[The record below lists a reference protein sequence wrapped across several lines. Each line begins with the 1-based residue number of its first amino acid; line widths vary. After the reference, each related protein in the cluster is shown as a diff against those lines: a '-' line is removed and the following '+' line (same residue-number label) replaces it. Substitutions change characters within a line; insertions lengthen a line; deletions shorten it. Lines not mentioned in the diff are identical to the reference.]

1 MEMEQK
7 FKAMVHYIVASCD
20 DPHRLGATKLNKIC
34 WFADTLAFRL
44 TGEPITR
51 ARYVKR
57 AKGPVPRDVLLALKQ
72 LEDDGKIKVRHS
84 DHPVYKTRLFINL
97 EDADTSMFSQTECSV
112 LDTVIGTICNQHTAS
127 TISDLTHDR
136 IWEAANEGEEL
147 PLWVSLAGQAGPI
160 TDDVLK
166 WADSVIQASRDG
178 SSPKDGSTPSA

>member
-1 MEMEQK
+1 MEQK

-44 TGEPITR
+44 TGNAITN

-57 AKGPVPRDVLLALKQ
+57 ANGPVPRDVLIALKQ
-72 LEDDGKIKVRHS
+72 LEDEGRIRVRHS

-97 EDADTSMFSQTECSV
+97 EDADTSMFSPIEHSV
-112 LDTVIGTICNQHTAS
+112 LDTVIGNICNQHTAS
-127 TISDLTHDR
+127 TISDLNHDR

-147 PLWVSLAGQAGPI
+147 PLYVSLAGEAGEI
-160 TDDVLK
+160 TNAVTD
-166 WADSVIQASRDG
+166 WADSVIKASQG
-178 SSPKDGSTPSA
+178 GA